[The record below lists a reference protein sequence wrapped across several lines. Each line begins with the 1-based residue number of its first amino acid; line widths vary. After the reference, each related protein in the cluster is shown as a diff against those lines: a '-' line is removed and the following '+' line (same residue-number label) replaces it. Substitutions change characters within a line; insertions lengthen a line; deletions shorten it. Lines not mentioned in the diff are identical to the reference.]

1 MKGIAGILLFT
12 ILTCSPVTPKQMG
25 YKVLKKALI
34 PHALAV
40 SAAGGCRFHQAS
52 ASPVRIL
59 ASVAYF
65 CSDPMLKIYNS
76 LSRSLEEFQPINPPF
91 VGIYIC
97 GPTVYG
103 PPHLGHVRGPIVF
116 DVMRR
121 HLNHLGFKTRFVRN
135 ITDVG
140 HLVGDGNE
148 GDDKLAKQAKIEQ
161 IEPMEIAQLYTE
173 KYNWAMRKVNVQ
185 SPDIEPRASG
195 HIQEQI
201 GMIEQM
207 LANGFAYETGGNV
220 YFEVAKFA
228 KTHDYG
234 KLSGRILEDLLDGAG
249 NDARQLEGQDI
260 KKSPADFALWKK
272 ASPEHIMKWN
282 SPWGVGYPGWHI
294 ECSAMS
300 AKYLGQ
306 TFDIHGG
313 GMDLLF
319 PHHEAEIAQSK
330 AACGHAPAKYWL
342 HHNMI
347 TINGQKM
354 AKSLNN
360 GIMVSELFSGENYLL
375 EQAYSP
381 MTLRFFV
388 LQAHYRGT
396 LDFSN
401 AALQAS
407 EKGLKRMLEAAKI
420 TTELSPSKTND
431 YEVSDIE
438 NNIINAMNDDLSTP
452 QVIAHLF
459 EAARVANSVN
469 GGQIM
474 LNEDNITKLNT
485 IFDVYLFGILGIAKE
500 KENDSELLGNMVQLL
515 INMRTE
521 AKMNKNYA
529 LSDEIRDKL
538 AAAGV
543 QIKDSREGTTWTKN

>member
-1 MKGIAGILLFT
+1 M
-12 ILTCSPVTPKQMG
+12 
-25 YKVLKKALI
+25 AL
-34 PHALAV
+34 
-40 SAAGGCRFHQAS
+40 
-52 ASPVRIL
+52 
-59 ASVAYF
+59 YF
-65 CSDPMLKIYNS
+65 CASMGFKLFNS
-76 LSRSLEEFQPINPPF
+76 HSRSLETFEPIKTPF

-121 HLNHLGFKTRFVRN
+121 YLKHMGYKTRFVRN

-140 HLVGDGNE
+140 HLVNDADS
-148 GDDKLAKQAKIEQ
+148 GDDKLAKQAQLEQ
-161 IEPMEIAQLYTE
+161 VEPMQIAQTYTE
-173 KYNWAMRKVNVQ
+173 KYNWAMRKVNVLA
-185 SPDIEPRASG
+185 PDIEPRASG
-195 HIQEQI
+195 HILEQI
-201 GMIEQM
+201 AMIKQ
-207 LANGFAYETGGNV
+207 LLDQGYAYEVDGDI
-220 YFEVAKFA
+220 YFEVSKYA

-234 KLSGRILEDLLDGAG
+234 KLSGRVLEDLMDGAG
-249 NDARQLEGQDI
+249 GEARVLDGQD
-260 KKSPADFALWKK
+260 KKKNAVDFALWKK
-272 ASPEHIMKWN
+272 ASAEHIMQWE
-282 SPWGVGYPGWHI
+282 SPWGMGYPGWHI

-300 AKYLGQ
+300 AKYLG
-306 TFDIHGG
+306 TYFDIHGG

-330 AACGHAPAKYWL
+330 AACGQDPAKYWV

-360 GIMVSELFSGENYLL
+360 GITVEDLFTGKSHLL

-407 EKGLKRMLEAAKI
+407 EKGLKRLLEAA
-420 TTELSPSKTND
+420 ELSQSLAPKPTNN
-431 YEVSDIE
+431 YEVQKIE
-438 NNIINAMNDDLSTP
+438 DAILASMNEDMNTP

-459 EAARVANSVN
+459 EAARITNSAN
-469 GGQIM
+469 GGQID
-474 LNEDNITKLNT
+474 LNQNNIDKLQY
-485 IFDVYLFGILGIAKE
+485 IFKTYAFEVLGILSEE
-500 KENDSELLGNMVQLL
+500 KNDSNMLDGVIQMLL
-515 INMRTE
+515 NMRKE
-521 AKMNKNYA
+521 AKANKDFA
-529 LSDEIRDKL
+529 LSDKIRDDL
-538 AAAGV
+538 SALGLT
-543 QIKDSREGTTWTKN
+543 IKDSREGTTWSK